1 MEAFAALEGMAGL
14 LTNESK
20 STRAALGPRNDSG
33 VLRVGLEAS
42 GNDPPTAA
50 MSKAL
55 GLSVPMPAR
64 EMGTSPAKSDSS
76 PGVRE
81 EREKEVGRRGNEGGK
96 RGGREKNI
104 QKSRHMYSGTD
115 ASTGS
120 QQRAALHPVL
130 PTRMKW
136 CETSGGKPGA
146 GRHQRDEATTPVDI
160 HAGSIFALGVP
171 VRAGIGCHGE
181 SVMGWGGRTKE
192 LRRRVG

>member
-55 GLSVPMPAR
+55 GLSVPMLAR

-81 EREKEVGRRGNEGGK
+81 ERKKEVGRRGNEGGK
-96 RGGREKNI
+96 VGGEEYSEEQTHVLRGRCIHRKPAEGSSASSTPN
-104 QKSRHMYSGTD
+104 TD
-115 ASTGS
+115 E
-120 QQRAALHPVL
+120 V
-130 PTRMKW
+130 
-136 CETSGGKPGA
+136 
-146 GRHQRDEATTPVDI
+146 
-160 HAGSIFALGVP
+160 
-171 VRAGIGCHGE
+171 VRN
-181 SVMGWGGRTKE
+181 
-192 LRRRVG
+192 LRW